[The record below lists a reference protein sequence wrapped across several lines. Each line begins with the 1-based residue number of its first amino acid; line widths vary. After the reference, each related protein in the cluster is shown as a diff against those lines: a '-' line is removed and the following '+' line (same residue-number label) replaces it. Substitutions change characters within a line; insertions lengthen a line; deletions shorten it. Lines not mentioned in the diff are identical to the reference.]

1 MSMKKYRI
9 SQLAEILQVTEPAIR
24 KKIKTEGN
32 TKLYRNRFEVVSE
45 FVDGKQVSFILMSD
59 ADLEEEIQLTQR
71 NKNKFSQQNGI
82 PYHNK
87 NVEDTEYIDVSPEKV
102 ENETVLENQ
111 YITFTKLYI
120 EKLENAYQTVIE
132 GNKQLA
138 EKDKQIYLLED
149 LSKREKQDMFELQ
162 ATNKTLSMKVKRY
175 EITLIILI
183 TITITVSLPVM
194 YILLKHFIH

>member
-59 ADLEEEIQLTQR
+59 ADLEQEIQLTQR

-87 NVEDTEYIDVSPEKV
+87 NVEDTEYIDVSPEKA
-102 ENETVLENQ
+102 ENETVLENVDSYFVYMNRLIQ
-111 YITFTKLYI
+111 ILHPIYILH
-120 EKLENAYQTVIE
+120 
-132 GNKQLA
+132 
-138 EKDKQIYLLED
+138 
-149 LSKREKQDMFELQ
+149 
-162 ATNKTLSMKVKRY
+162 
-175 EITLIILI
+175 ILI
-183 TITITVSLPVM
+183 LV
-194 YILLKHFIH
+194 LLVL

>member
-45 FVDGKQVSFILMSD
+45 FVDSKQVSFILMSD

-149 LSKREKQDMFELQ
+149 LSKREKQDIFELR
-162 ATNKTLSMKVKRY
+162 AVNKTLELRLEKLKIILV
-175 EITLIILI
+175 ILI
-183 TITITVSLPVM
+183 TTMIISSIPIG
-194 YILLKHFIH
+194 YILVKHFLR